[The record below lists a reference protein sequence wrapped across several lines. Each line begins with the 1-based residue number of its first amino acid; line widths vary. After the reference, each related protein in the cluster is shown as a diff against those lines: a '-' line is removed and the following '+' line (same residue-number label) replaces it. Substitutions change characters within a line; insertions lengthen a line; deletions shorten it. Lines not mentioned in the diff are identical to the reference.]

1 MSTSRPP
8 LPDSYE
14 GLHSRALAAARAG
27 NIEDSIA
34 LFRRLTDRLSQLGE
48 HILQRRP
55 DLRDLHQ
62 QARLELTG
70 LLANEGRYAEAL
82 EVEQVLLRTH
92 PDNSEAWRR
101 DLAVL
106 QVAKGEV
113 EAGLSELKMLAD
125 SNPDL
130 PGIWVVLGR
139 ESLLAGRLAESERA
153 LEHARVVCPKDDADT
168 LAQIHLQRFLLYK
181 EMKQL
186 DDALS
191 AWEEAAKLKPEVRKT
206 VDEVVSTLIE
216 AGRYSQA
223 QSYVARNEN
232 ALEAGFEQGL
242 IDSLTGKPI
251 DARDA
256 WRQVANL
263 NPDKF
268 EYGHDA
274 WVEAVLRLGDPDPAL
289 EWLQGSLP
297 TRGTPRS
304 LLLAGIGWAMR
315 KDVELAAIL
324 FQQAIHLM
332 RRERPPRQKLDGADW
347 RLLDSLVA
355 DDEMKAKLKP
365 YFAVVETLWG

>member
-1 MSTSRPP
+1 MSNSHTP

-14 GLHSRALAAARAG
+14 GLHNRALVAARTGDTEGA
-27 NIEDSIA
+27 IV
-34 LFRRLTDRLSQLGE
+34 LFRRLTDRLSQLSE
-48 HILQRRP
+48 PILQRRP

-70 LLANEGRYAEAL
+70 LLASEGRYAEAL

-92 PDNSEAWRR
+92 PHNSEAWRR

-106 QVAKGEV
+106 RVAKGEV
-113 EAGLSELKMLAD
+113 EAGLAELQTLAD
-125 SNPDL
+125 SNPNL
-130 PGIWVVLGR
+130 PGIWLVLGR
-139 ESLLAGRLAESERA
+139 ENLLAGRLAESERA
-153 LEHARVVCPKDDADT
+153 LERARAVCPKDDADT

-191 AWEEAAKLKPEVRKT
+191 AWEEAAKLKPEVGKT

-223 QSYVARNEN
+223 QSYVARNDN
-232 ALEAGFEQGL
+232 ALQAGFEQGL
-242 IDSLTGKPI
+242 IASLTGKPI

-256 WRQVANL
+256 WRQVAKL
-263 NPDKF
+263 DPDKF

-289 EWLQGSLP
+289 EWLQDSLAKH
-297 TRGTPRS
+297 GTPRS
-304 LLLAGIGWAMR
+304 LLLSGIGWAMR
-315 KDVELAAIL
+315 QDVEMAAIL